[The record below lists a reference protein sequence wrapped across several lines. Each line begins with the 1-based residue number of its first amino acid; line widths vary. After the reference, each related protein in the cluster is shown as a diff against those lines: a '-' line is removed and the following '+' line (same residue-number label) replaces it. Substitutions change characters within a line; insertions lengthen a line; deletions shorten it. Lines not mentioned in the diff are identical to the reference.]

1 MARAR
6 MDDLVTDGLT
16 ARRYLKLQ
24 ADAQTLGAAVTIA
37 NESGVINA
45 YDCGGSSRVVTLPTR
60 AATNDGVVRLFINLS
75 TAGETL
81 TIKNAAATTL
91 VVVNSGSMGIAIATG
106 TVEAPGTRD
115 WAAYLVGGEDLA
127 IADDL
132 AVTGDVTVGGTLAV
146 TGNITH
152 TGTLVQTGAN
162 TQTGAATLSSTL
174 AVTGNVT
181 HSGTLV
187 QTGAVT
193 HSDTLVQTGAATI
206 TGALTANSNC
216 NIGNAAADLIGFYT
230 GTGITQRAGSNQA
243 STNLNSS
250 TDFAATQTA
259 IVQEIMATLTALGL
273 WKGSA

>member
-6 MDDLVTDGLT
+6 FDDLVADGAT
-16 ARRYLKLQ
+16 IRRNLKFQ
-24 ADAQTLGAAVTIA
+24 ADAQTLGAAVTITD
-37 NESGVINA
+37 NSGIINA

-60 AATNDGVVRLFINLS
+60 AAANDGVIRIFINLS

-81 TIKNAAATTL
+81 TLKNAAATTL
-91 VVVNSGSMGIAIATG
+91 LVVPSGSMGIAIATG

-115 WAAYLVGGEDLA
+115 WAAYLAGGEDLA

-132 AVTGDVTVGGTLAV
+132 TVTGDVTVTGNLAV
-146 TGNITH
+146 TGNVTH
-152 TGTLVQTGAN
+152 TGTLVQTGAI
-162 TQTGAATLSSTL
+162 THTGAM
-174 AVTGNVT
+174 
-181 HSGTLV
+181 V

-216 NIGNAAADLIGFYT
+216 NLGNAAADLIGFYT
-230 GTGITQRAGSNQA
+230 GTGITQRAHSNQA